1 MELAVEKG
9 MDVISITDH
18 DTVKGIEK
26 VLAAA
31 AQYPALSVIPGI
43 EISTDVPSGEVHM
56 LGYFIDFT
64 DDALLAGLS
73 DMLNSREL
81 RARTMVDKLKNLG
94 MPLKWERVLELAMG
108 GAVGRPHITRALL
121 EAGYITTFD
130 EAFDKYIGKNG
141 PAYASRFKI
150 SPVDAV
156 RMIIR
161 AKGLPVLA
169 HPTYVSDLDGLLPDL
184 IDAGLIGMEVYYK
197 DYTEDIIENLAGIAS
212 RNNLIMTGG
221 TDYHAFGDDS
231 EVMLGAAL
239 APEDSVRQLYAMAD
253 RHCLDLI
260 NNYINK

>member
-1 MELAVEKG
+1 VELAVEKG

-108 GAVGRPHITRALL
+108 GAVGRPHITRRCLRPAILPPLTRHLTNILAKMAL
-121 EAGYITTFD
+121 
-130 EAFDKYIGKNG
+130 
-141 PAYASRFKI
+141 P
-150 SPVDAV
+150 
-156 RMIIR
+156 MHH
-161 AKGLPVLA
+161 VL
-169 HPTYVSDLDGLLPDL
+169 
-184 IDAGLIGMEVYYK
+184 
-197 DYTEDIIENLAGIAS
+197 
-212 RNNLIMTGG
+212 R
-221 TDYHAFGDDS
+221 YH
-231 EVMLGAAL
+231 
-239 APEDSVRQLYAMAD
+239 R
-253 RHCLDLI
+253 
-260 NNYINK
+260 